1 LVKHTPG
8 QDDRESCMILF
19 EALGIP
25 AIERQFGSTKLF
37 LKSGMVR
44 TRINIITQ

>member
-1 LVKHTPG
+1 
-8 QDDRESCMILF
+8 MILF

-44 TRINIITQ
+44 TIITINYLFII